1 MGSRNPE
8 RVRLSC
14 ENIMLQLLLLATN
27 IKIVYSRVQ
36 EQFLSL
42 QSQSE
47 TVSVIVEAWNA
58 ESSNDQP
65 TGIPP
70 MFVFYLNTNFF

>member
-27 IKIVYSRVQ
+27 IKIVHSNNREKPHALRFCQ
-36 EQFLSL
+36 EKIQNLGVL
-42 QSQSE
+42 
-47 TVSVIVEAWNA
+47 TAVSSAN
-58 ESSNDQP
+58 S
-65 TGIPP
+65 
-70 MFVFYLNTNFF
+70 